1 MQAHAIHSFTESF
14 TRIFGKP
21 SFASEAE
28 RQERIG
34 KLAKSI
40 EQALYASLLTNE
52 RDAFDV
58 CDDIPGNISTE
69 NVIKLTRA
77 FLRKD
82 LNAMAQ
88 IFGAELDEAVKRIA
102 EQRAIKH
109 VEEHE

>member
-1 MQAHAIHSFTESF
+1 MQAHAIPGFDKAF

-40 EQALYASLLTNE
+40 EQDLYASLLTNE
-52 RDAFDV
+52 KDAFDV
-58 CDDIPGNISTE
+58 CDDIPGNMTTE
-69 NVIKLTRA
+69 QVIKLTRA
-77 FLRKD
+77 FLRND
-82 LNAMAQ
+82 LGAMAA

-102 EQRAIKH
+102 EQRAIQH